1 MINQINSNPISP
13 RTDITDPSKN
23 FNLKNIDD
31 KKKGRGE
38 KKKKKEKE
46 RGINVKIYDEDV
58 PMHI

>member
-31 KKKGRGE
+31 KKN
-38 KKKKKEKE
+38 KKKKEKK